1 MPFIIARVNTHI
13 DKNQELAIKSEMG
26 RAITLIPG
34 KNEKYL
40 MLGLEDDYKFYLRG
54 DSQKAALIE
63 ASIFGNEDHEG
74 IAKYNNRLAKIY
86 MSEINIGGLPM
97 NMENFNLF
105 DENHRSSYPLN
116 IAYKAAELINPDKVY
131 LYLLRLRRATILE
144 GRQTTLDDELINIA
158 REVGINEKIFCEY
171 YYNGQAMR
179 AFQEDLNFKNSLGI
193 HYLPSCIIQCG
204 NQAKIVNGLIGFD
217 NFLAVIENLRYESSK
232 APVYKL

>member
-1 MPFIIARVNTHI
+1 MCDIIITTFTDPMMGLSYECEPVYEKLANYFNGHI
-13 DKNQELAIKSEMG
+13 IFKYIMSGLVRDVSDFMLPEELALTPK
-26 RAITLIPG
+26 
-34 KNEKYL
+34 
-40 MLGLEDDYKFYLRG
+40 
-54 DSQKAALIE
+54 
-63 ASIFGNEDHEG
+63 EG

-97 NMENFNLF
+97 NMENFHLF

-116 IAYKAAELINPDKVY
+116 IAYKAAELSNPDKAY

-217 NFLAVIENLRYESSK
+217 NFLAVIENLRHESSK